1 MIKYIIIILVIILYK
16 KKIFSKGKH
25 VYVKNVHNKFSCS
38 TIAVYLLLYYFKP
51 FREFCLNN

>member
-16 KKIFSKGKH
+16 KKIFSKGK
-25 VYVKNVHNKFSCS
+25 YVQDKFSCS
-38 TIAVYLLLYYFKP
+38 TIAVYWLLYYFKP